1 MPLTPGFL
9 HVFSRR
15 PPNYHLSGMVV
26 VLFTYGAEVIA
37 ADKPSPIDVSMLG
50 TVELAVPEQAE
61 YGLKLETT
69 LTPTFKTELPGG
81 SRLTLV
87 SRLRTDFWDHLEPG
101 EPDTS
106 ARTPINRPLYIGDR
120 GELELRELYWQI
132 PVADFYIT
140 LGKQQIVWGTA
151 DGLKVLDVVNP
162 QSFREFILP
171 EFDQSRIPL
180 WSINIETKLHEMDVQ
195 LVLIPDQSYHQIPR
209 PGDAFAFTSPRF
221 SNIGVLDDVPVPVQ
235 LKNPQRPADKLENG
249 DAGIKFSGFWRGWD
263 LSLLYL
269 YHYEDIPV
277 IERRFNDGVLE
288 VTPRYERAHLIG
300 GSFARAFG
308 QLTVRGELGYTR
320 GRALSVDRPSD
331 ADGVIGRDVL
341 AAVIGLDWSG
351 FDQWFVSFQLFQ
363 DRLTDDARGLQR
375 PRHDATT
382 TLYLRRRFLND
393 TLIFE
398 SRWYANMNDGDGLG
412 RAKLAYELSDTV
424 TVSFGVD
431 WFYGESE
438 GVFGQFGDNDRAVL
452 GLNFG
457 F

>member
-1 MPLTPGFL
+1 MLRPRALNHRLLGPL
-9 HVFSRR
+9 VFSIF
-15 PPNYHLSGMVV
+15 V
-26 VLFTYGAEVIA
+26 GAIEAIA
-37 ADKPSPIDVSMLG
+37 ADRPLPIDVSVLG
-50 TVELAVPEQAE
+50 TVELAVPEHAE
-61 YGLKLETT
+61 HGLKLESTV
-69 LTPTFKTELPGG
+69 TPTFKTDLPGG

-87 SRLRTDFWDHLEPG
+87 SRLRTDLWDQLEPG
-101 EPDTS
+101 VADTS
-106 ARTPINRPLYIGDR
+106 MRGPFNRPLYIGDR
-120 GELELRELYWQI
+120 TEFELREFYWQI
-132 PVADFYIT
+132 PLDDFYIT

-180 WSINIETKLHEMDVQ
+180 WSINIETKWHEMEVQ

-209 PGDAFAFTSPRF
+209 AGDAFAFASPRF
-221 SNIGVLDDVPVPVQ
+221 SGAAALAGSPVPVN
-235 LKNPQRPADKLENG
+235 LKNSQRPADKLENG
-249 DAGIKFSGFWRGWD
+249 DAGIKFSGFWQGWD

-277 IERRFNDGVLE
+277 VERRFNAGVLE
-288 VTPRYERAHLIG
+288 VTPRYERAHLLG

-308 QLTVRGELGYTR
+308 DLTLRGELGYTR
-320 GRALSVDRPSD
+320 GRALSVDRPME
-331 ADGVIGRDVL
+331 ADGVVERDVL
-341 AAVIGLDWSG
+341 ASVIGLDWSG
-351 FDQWFVSFQLFQ
+351 FDEWFVSFQLFQ
-363 DRLTDDARGLQR
+363 DRLIDDARGLQR
-375 PRHDATT
+375 PRQDVTT
-382 TLYLRRRFLND
+382 TFYLRRRFLND
-393 TLIFE
+393 ALVFE

-431 WFYGESE
+431 WFYGEAE